1 MKRPLP
7 VLAALAALA
16 APAAPAALSAQD
28 PVDLCKSIGKVT
40 VGQWASYAVAGTPGH
55 SGKVR
60 FAIVGSERRGDTTL
74 YWFEINGSGPR
85 DEGIMQVLVPGF
97 GLETSGIRG
106 MVVKTGAQPAMKLP
120 DQMLATVSQRMAANN
135 PALLIARRCATA
147 QVVGWETV
155 AVPAGS
161 IKALHLKDSEGG
173 EAWMSRDIPFG
184 IVKAHSKD
192 GEDLVLTGRGM
203 DAKSSITEKPMELP
217 GMMIPHQ

>member
-1 MKRPLP
+1 MPRPLAC
-7 VLAALAALA
+7 LTAFALTALAASPLHAQEA
-16 APAAPAALSAQD
+16 AE
-28 PVDLCKSIGKVT
+28 LCKAIGNVT
-40 VGQWASYAVAGTPGH
+40 LGQWASYTM
-55 SGKVR
+55 SGGQADGAKIR
-60 FAIVGSERRGDTTL
+60 LAIVGQERRGDSTL

>member
-1 MKRPLP
+1 MTRPLP
-7 VLAALAALA
+7 VLAALVAPAALA
-16 APAAPAALSAQD
+16 AQNPA
-28 PVDLCKSIGKVT
+28 DLCKSIGQVT
-40 VGQWASYAVAGTPGH
+40 VGQWSSYAVAGTPGH

-120 DQMLATVSQRMAANN
+120 DQMLATVSQRMADNN